1 MSTAAAEF
9 IIETARPPE
18 TCGRPKTALRL
29 ALEQLAPGQ
38 VLRWR
43 PTCTVGNSF
52 GAVHSI
58 LKGIREQ
65 NPGRSF
71 KVRKEDQG
79 FDIFRVA

>member
-1 MSTAAAEF
+1 MSTTAEF
-9 IIETARPPE
+9 IIEHASPPE
-18 TCGRPKTALRL
+18 TRGRSKTALRL
-29 ALEQLAPGQ
+29 VLEKLAPGQ

-43 PTCTVGNSF
+43 PTCTVGNST
-52 GAVHSI
+52 GAIHSI